1 MIFTIALLCMYGI
14 LTWRLEVK
22 ECFLLGNRFFF
33 DPVVVYG
40 LKYAVYGR
48 DQLLLK
54 IIFLI
59 DVEAFIVGIC
69 FQLR

>member
-14 LTWRLEVK
+14 LTWRLEV
-22 ECFLLGNRFFF
+22 EQCFLLGNRFFF

-48 DQLLLK
+48 DQLFLK
-54 IIFLI
+54 IIFLV
-59 DVEAFIVGIC
+59 DVEAPLMCIC
-69 FQLR
+69 L

>member
-1 MIFTIALLCMYGI
+1 
-14 LTWRLEVK
+14 
-22 ECFLLGNRFFF
+22 LLGNRFFF

-59 DVEAFIVGIC
+59 DVEAFIVGI
-69 FQLR
+69 